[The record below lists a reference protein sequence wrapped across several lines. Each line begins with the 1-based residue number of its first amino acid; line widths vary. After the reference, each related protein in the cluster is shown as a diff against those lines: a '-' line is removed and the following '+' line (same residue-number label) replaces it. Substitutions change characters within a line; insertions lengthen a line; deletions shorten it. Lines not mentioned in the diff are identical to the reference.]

1 MNPLKV
7 TKDYI
12 GKYLLRLFFGDNT
25 VPRELLELVNYFR
38 HYEVISFDYKE
49 EGNVTIAVSTNF
61 RHGSIVASGRNK
73 EELESN
79 IKDAI
84 LTSFDLPSAYQ
95 QEASIKRVGEKT
107 GEYALA

>member
-1 MNPLKV
+1 MDPLKV

-12 GKYLLRLFFGDNT
+12 GKAMLKIFFGDNI
-25 VPRELLELVNYFR
+25 VPRELLDLSDYFR
-38 HYEVISFDYKE
+38 LYGGIHFDFKH
-49 EGNVTIAVSTNF
+49 EGNVTIAVSSNF

-73 EELESN
+73 EELDRN

-95 QEASIKRVGEKT
+95 SEAKIRSRAEKT

>member
-1 MNPLKV
+1 MNLLKV

-12 GKYLLRLFFGDNT
+12 GKAVLKIFFGGRT
-25 VPRELLELVNYFR
+25 VPRELLDLSDYFR
-38 HYEVISFDYKE
+38 HFGPIRFDYKQ
-49 EGNVTIAVSTNF
+49 EGSVTVAISSNF
-61 RHGSIVASGRNK
+61 RHGSIIAHGRNQ
-73 EELESN
+73 EELENN

-95 QEASIKRVGEKT
+95 KEAEIKKVGGRA